1 MKKKNLN
8 EGCAC
13 ESEEQKQART
23 EHIDIEDFN
32 RYILQFS
39 EEEMDEME
47 SRGRLFPTL
56 LAQMLGVDSKDI
68 KSFKRAGL
76 GWDVRV
82 AGDAMS
88 ELDDIMDDNAD
99 VLRRLK
105 DSDDDTYTP
114 DTLDDDFM
122 VDDEDDD
129 MEDWEREGYNSEIAY
144 RNRWRDYQD

>member
-13 ESEEQKQART
+13 EAEEQKQAHT

-88 ELDDIMDDNAD
+88 ELDDIMDDNAG

-105 DSDDDTYTP
+105 DSDDNTYTP

-144 RNRWRDYQD
+144 KNRWRDYQD